1 MYPYLANPYE
11 FYPYAPNAYDPYSY
25 AFNPFD
31 RQMMPPPP
39 PPPGGGG
46 FPGQGQGQGQPPG
59 PPPGF
64 TPQQQAT
71 AFAVDPGG
79 IRRCLYRNT
88 YVWLNNGQQFW
99 FYPTFVG
106 RNSTAGFR
114 WFPGFRQW
122 GYFGI
127 DLRQI
132 SSFTCF

>member
-1 MYPYLANPYE
+1 MYPYYSQAWNPYGV
-11 FYPYAPNAYDPYSY
+11 ADYDYEY
-25 AFNPFD
+25 D
-31 RQMMPPPP
+31 YYYGRQLPSPPP
-39 PPPGGGG
+39 PPPGG
-46 FPGQGQGQGQPPG
+46 FPGGGGQGQPPG

-64 TPQQQAT
+64 TPPEQQA
-71 AFAVDPGG
+71 AVFAVDPGG

-106 RNSTAGFR
+106 RNSVAGFR

-132 SSFTCF
+132 RSFTCF